1 MTQVYIISLKESQRR
16 LDTEKLVLES
26 NEKFKGRCVFQIFDA
41 ISPKHEDFEKFVQE
55 LYDAQN
61 MLKSDWFHSDYCYQE
76 LLPQEFGCYLSH
88 YFLWKE
94 CVKSNQPVVILE
106 DDVTLESNFMQ
117 ALEDCLKSPFDFVRL
132 YGHYWGG
139 HKTNLH
145 ALPIYTEAEVPME
158 KTPIENHEVTP
169 PPNPA
174 QDAQQDFIIETQ
186 QDPKELSEPCKIAPQ
201 KISFNPVVFKKI
213 KRKLN
218 RFLGNILART
228 EVYKNVVVKYDELT
242 GKYDDL
248 NKKYDELN
256 KNIAEK
262 YDELTGKYDDLNKKY
277 DELNK
282 NIAEKYDELTG
293 KYDDLNKK
301 YDELNKNIAEKYD
314 ELTKKYEALL
324 AKETNIKETFW
335 ESRADNEKEA
345 FFLEH
350 FYLTSVYVASTAG
363 YYLTPKG
370 AKTFI
375 EATDRFKIIEPVD
388 MFMDNSAYH
397 DVANFTYLPCPV
409 SLNKHAFNST
419 IQNAKKPDIS
429 LKPPRKSYFDNLF
442 YHKFNAQKCLKAF
455 HKYSKQYAPLKTPK
469 EV

>member
-1 MTQVYIISLKESQRR
+1 MIQVYIISLKESQRR

-55 LYDAQN
+55 LYDAQS

-76 LLPQEFGCYLSH
+76 LLLREFGCYLSH
-88 YFLWKE
+88 YLLWKE
-94 CVKSNQPVVILE
+94 CVKTNQPVVILE

-139 HKTNLH
+139 HKTNLC
-145 ALPIYTEAEVPME
+145 ALPIYTEAEE
-158 KTPIENHEVTP
+158 TIYTEIEEAEAPIENHEVTP
-169 PPNPA
+169 PPPNSA
-174 QDAQQDFIIETQ
+174 QDTQQDFVNETQ
-186 QDPKELSEPCKIAPQ
+186 QKEPSDPCKIVPP
-201 KISFNPVVFKKI
+201 KISFNQVVFKKI

-218 RFLGNILART
+218 HFIGNILART
-228 EVYKNVVVKYDELT
+228 EVYKKLVGKYDDLT

-248 NKKYDELN
+248 TGKYD
-256 KNIAEK
+256 
-262 YDELTGKYDDLNKKY
+262 DLTGKYDDL
-277 DELNK
+277 
-282 NIAEKYDELTG
+282 TG
-293 KYDDLNKK
+293 KY
-301 YDELNKNIAEKYD
+301 ES
-314 ELTKKYEALL
+314 LL

-335 ESRADNEKEA
+335 ERRADSEKEA

-375 EATDRFKIIEPVD
+375 EATERFKIIEPVD
-388 MFMDNSAYH
+388 MFINNPTYH
-397 DVANFTYLPCPV
+397 DVATLTYLPLPV
-409 SLNKHAFNST
+409 SLNKHCKIST
-419 IQNAKKPDIS
+419 IQNLKKSDIS
-429 LKPPRKSYFDNLF
+429 LIGPKKSYFDNLF
-442 YHKFNAQKCLKAF
+442 YDKFNTKKCLRAF

>member
-1 MTQVYIISLKESQRR
+1 MTQVCIISLKESQRR
-16 LDTEKLVLES
+16 LDTEKLILES

-41 ISPKHEDFEKFVQE
+41 ISPKHEDFEKLLQE
-55 LYDAQN
+55 LYDAQS
-61 MLKSDWFHSDYCYQE
+61 LLQSDWYHSYVGAGLTLPE
-76 LLPQEFGCYLSH
+76 LGCYLSH
-88 YFLWKE
+88 YLLWKE
-94 CVKSNQPVVILE
+94 CVKLDQPVVILE

-145 ALPIYTEAEVPME
+145 ALPIYTEAEEAEASME
-158 KTPIENHEVTP
+158 KTPIENYEVTP
-169 PPNPA
+169 PPNPT
-174 QDAQQDFIIETQ
+174 QDTQQDFIMETQ
-186 QDPKELSEPCKIAPQ
+186 QDPKELSEPCEIAPQ
-201 KISFNPVVFKKI
+201 KTSFNPVVFKKI

-218 RFLGNILART
+218 RFIGSILART
-228 EVYKNVVVKYDELT
+228 EAYKNVVA
-242 GKYDDL
+242 KYDDL
-248 NKKYDELN
+248 TKKYDDLN

-262 YDELTGKYDDLNKKY
+262 YDDLT
-277 DELNK
+277 
-282 NIAEKYDELTG
+282 
-293 KYDDLNKK
+293 KK

-314 ELTKKYEALL
+314 ELTKKYESLL
-324 AKETNIKETFW
+324 AKEANIKETFW
-335 ESRADNEKEA
+335 ERRADNEKEA
-345 FFLEH
+345 LFLEH
-350 FYLTSVYVASTAG
+350 FYLTSVYVATTAG

-375 EATDRFKIIEPVD
+375 EATERFKIIEPVD
-388 MFMDNSAYH
+388 MFMNNPTYH
-397 DVANFTYLPCPV
+397 DVANFTYLPCPI

-419 IQNAKKPDIS
+419 IQNAKKPDIP

>member
-41 ISPKHEDFEKFVQE
+41 ISPKHQDFEKFVQE
-55 LYDAQN
+55 LYDSSSL
-61 MLKSDWFHSDYCYQE
+61 LKSDWFHSDYCYQE

-94 CVKSNQPVVILE
+94 CIKLNQPVVILE

-139 HKTNLH
+139 HKTNLR
-145 ALPIYTEAEVPME
+145 ALPIYTEAEEAEAFVGE
-158 KTPIENHEVTP
+158 TPIENHEVTP
-169 PPNPA
+169 PPPNPI
-174 QDAQQDFIIETQ
+174 QDTQQDLIIETQ
-186 QDPKELSEPCKIAPQ
+186 QDLIIETQQELSDPCIVPP
-201 KISFNPVVFKKI
+201 KISFNKRVFRKI

-218 RFLGNILART
+218 RFIGSVLART
-228 EVYKNVVVKYDELT
+228 EVYKKLVE
-242 GKYDDL
+242 KYDD
-248 NKKYDELN
+248 LN

-262 YDELTGKYDDLNKKY
+262 YDD
-277 DELNK
+277 LNK
-282 NIAEKYDELTG
+282 NIAEKYDDLT
-293 KYDDLNKK
+293 
-301 YDELNKNIAEKYD
+301 
-314 ELTKKYEALL
+314 TKYESLL
-324 AKETNIKETFW
+324 AKEANIKETFW

-345 FFLEH
+345 LFLEH
-350 FYLTSVYVASTAG
+350 FYLTSVYVATTAG

-375 EATDRFKIIEPVD
+375 EATERFKITEPVD
-388 MFMDNSAYH
+388 MFMNNPTYH
-397 DVANFTYLPCPV
+397 DVANLTYLPCPI

-455 HKYSKQYAPLKTPK
+455 HKYSKQYAHLKTPK

>member
-1 MTQVYIISLKESQRR
+1 MIQVYIISLKESQRR

-55 LYDAQN
+55 LYDAQS

-76 LLPQEFGCYLSH
+76 LLLQEFGCYLSH
-88 YFLWKE
+88 YLLWKE
-94 CVKSNQPVVILE
+94 CVKLNQPVVILE
-106 DDVTLESNFMQ
+106 DDVALECNFMQ

-139 HKTNLH
+139 HKTNLR
-145 ALPIYTEAEVPME
+145 ALPIYTEVEETDYTEIEETEA
-158 KTPIENHEVTP
+158 PIENHEVTP
-169 PPNPA
+169 PPPNST
-174 QDAQQDFIIETQ
+174 QETQQDLIIETQ
-186 QDPKELSEPCKIAPQ
+186 QDPKELSESCKIVPQ
-201 KISFNPVVFKKI
+201 KISFNQVVFKKI

-218 RFLGNILART
+218 HFIGNILART
-228 EVYKNVVVKYDELT
+228 EVYKKLVAKYDDLT

-248 NKKYDELN
+248 TGKYD
-256 KNIAEK
+256 
-262 YDELTGKYDDLNKKY
+262 DLTGKYDDLTGKY
-277 DELNK
+277 D
-282 NIAEKYDELTG
+282 DLTG
-293 KYDDLNKK
+293 KYDDL
-301 YDELNKNIAEKYD
+301 
-314 ELTKKYEALL
+314 TGKYESLL
-324 AKETNIKETFW
+324 AKEANIKETFW
-335 ESRADNEKEA
+335 ERRADSEKEA

-375 EATDRFKIIEPVD
+375 EATERFKIIEPVD

-397 DVANFTYLPCPV
+397 DIANFTYVPCPV

-429 LKPPRKSYFDNLF
+429 LKPPKKSYFDNLF
-442 YHKFNAQKCLKAF
+442 YHQLNTRKCLRAF
-455 HKYSKQYAPLKTPK
+455 HKYSKQYAPLKTSK

>member
-16 LDTEKLVLES
+16 LDTEKLVSES
-26 NEKFKGRCVFQIFDA
+26 NEKFKGRCAFQIFDA
-41 ISPKHEDFEKFVQE
+41 ISPKHEDFEKLVQE
-55 LYDAQN
+55 LYDSSSL
-61 MLKSDWFHSDYCYQE
+61 LKSDWFHSDYCYQE

-88 YFLWKE
+88 YLLWKE
-94 CVKSNQPVVILE
+94 CVKLNQPVVILE

-139 HKTNLH
+139 HKTNLR
-145 ALPIYTEAEVPME
+145 ALPIYTEAEEVE
-158 KTPIENHEVTP
+158 AFVGETPIENYEVTP
-169 PPNPA
+169 PPPNPT
-174 QDAQQDFIIETQ
+174 QDTQQDSIIETQ

-201 KISFNPVVFKKI
+201 KTSFNPVVFRKI

-218 RFLGNILART
+218 RFIGNILART
-228 EVYKNVVVKYDELT
+228 EVYKNVVAKYD
-242 GKYDDL
+242 
-248 NKKYDELN
+248 NLN

-262 YDELTGKYDDLNKKY
+262 YDD
-277 DELNK
+277 LNK
-282 NIAEKYDELTG
+282 NIAEKYD
-293 KYDDLNKK
+293 D
-301 YDELNKNIAEKYD
+301 LNKNIAEKYD
-314 ELTKKYEALL
+314 DLTKKYEALL

-335 ESRADNEKEA
+335 ERRADNEKEA
-345 FFLEH
+345 LFLEH

-370 AKTFI
+370 AKTFM
-375 EATDRFKIIEPVD
+375 EATERFKIIEPVD
-388 MFMDNSAYH
+388 MFMNNPTYH
-397 DVANFTYLPCPV
+397 DVANLTYLPCPI

-442 YHKFNAQKCLKAF
+442 YHKFNARKCLKAF
-455 HKYSKQYAPLKTPK
+455 QQYSKQYAHLKTPK

>member
-41 ISPKHEDFEKFVQE
+41 ISPKHQDFEKLVQE
-55 LYDAQN
+55 LYDSSSL
-61 MLKSDWFHSDYCYQE
+61 LKSDWFHSDYCYKE

-94 CVKSNQPVVILE
+94 CVKLNQPVVILE
-106 DDVTLESNFMQ
+106 DDAMLESHFMQ

-145 ALPIYTEAEVPME
+145 SLPIYTEAEEAEASME

-169 PPNPA
+169 PPPNPT
-174 QDAQQDFIIETQ
+174 QDAQQDCIIETQ
-186 QDPKELSEPCKIAPQ
+186 QNPKELSEPCKIVPQ
-201 KISFNPVVFKKI
+201 KTSFNPVVFKKI

-218 RFLGNILART
+218 RFIGSVLART
-228 EVYKNVVVKYDELT
+228 EAYKNLVS
-242 GKYDDL
+242 KYDDL
-248 NKKYDELN
+248 TKKYD
-256 KNIAEK
+256 
-262 YDELTGKYDDLNKKY
+262 D
-277 DELNK
+277 
-282 NIAEKYDELTG
+282 
-293 KYDDLNKK
+293 
-301 YDELNKNIAEKYD
+301 
-314 ELTKKYEALL
+314 LTKKYESLL

-335 ESRADNEKEA
+335 ERRADSEKEA
-345 FFLEH
+345 LFLEH
-350 FYLTSVYVASTAG
+350 FYLTSVYVATTAG

-375 EATDRFKIIEPVD
+375 EATERFKIIEPVD
-388 MFMDNSAYH
+388 MFMNNPTYH
-397 DVANFTYLPCPV
+397 DVANFTYLPCPI

-429 LKPPRKSYFDNLF
+429 LKPPKKSYFDNLF

-455 HKYSKQYAPLKTPK
+455 NKYSKQYAPLKTPK

>member
-41 ISPKHEDFEKFVQE
+41 ISPKHQDFEKLVQE
-55 LYDAQN
+55 LYDSSSL
-61 MLKSDWFHSDYCYQE
+61 LKSDWFHSDYCYQE

-94 CVKSNQPVVILE
+94 CVKTNQPVVILE
-106 DDVTLESNFMQ
+106 DDVALESHFMQ

-145 ALPIYTEAEVPME
+145 ALPIYTEAEEAEASME
-158 KTPIENHEVTP
+158 KTPIENHEVTSPP

-174 QDAQQDFIIETQ
+174 QDAQQDSIIETQ

-201 KISFNPVVFKKI
+201 KTSFNPVVFKKI

-218 RFLGNILART
+218 RFIGSILART
-228 EVYKNVVVKYDELT
+228 EAYKNVVA
-242 GKYDDL
+242 KYDDL
-248 NKKYDELN
+248 
-256 KNIAEK
+256 
-262 YDELTGKYDDLNKKY
+262 TTKYDDL
-277 DELNK
+277 
-282 NIAEKYDELTG
+282 TT
-293 KYDDLNKK
+293 KYDDLTTK
-301 YDELNKNIAEKYD
+301 YDD
-314 ELTKKYEALL
+314 LTTKYESLL

-345 FFLEH
+345 LFLEH

-375 EATDRFKIIEPVD
+375 EATERFKIIEPVD
-388 MFMDNSAYH
+388 MFMNNPTYH
-397 DVANFTYLPCPV
+397 DVANLTYLPCPI

-455 HKYSKQYAPLKTPK
+455 NKYSKQYAHLKTPK

>member
-41 ISPKHEDFEKFVQE
+41 ISPNHQDFEKLVQE
-55 LYDAQN
+55 LYDAQS

-88 YFLWKE
+88 YLLWKE
-94 CVKSNQPVVILE
+94 CVKLNQPVVILE
-106 DDVTLESNFMQ
+106 DDVALESNFMQ

-145 ALPIYTEAEVPME
+145 SLPIYTETEEAKASME
-158 KTPIENHEVTP
+158 ETPIENYEVTP
-169 PPNPA
+169 PPPNPT
-174 QDAQQDFIIETQ
+174 QDAQQDCIIETQ
-186 QDPKELSEPCKIAPQ
+186 QEELSNPCKIVPQ

-218 RFLGNILART
+218 HFIGNILART
-228 EVYKNVVVKYDELT
+228 EVYKNLVVKYDDLT
-242 GKYDDL
+242 
-248 NKKYDELN
+248 
-256 KNIAEK
+256 
-262 YDELTGKYDDLNKKY
+262 T
-277 DELNK
+277 
-282 NIAEKYDELTG
+282 
-293 KYDDLNKK
+293 
-301 YDELNKNIAEKYD
+301 
-314 ELTKKYEALL
+314 KYESLL

-335 ESRADNEKEA
+335 ESRADNEKEVL
-345 FFLEH
+345 FLEH
-350 FYLTSVYVASTAG
+350 FYLTSVYVATTAG

-375 EATDRFKIIEPVD
+375 EATERFKIIEPVD
-388 MFMDNSAYH
+388 MFMNNPTYH

-442 YHKFNAQKCLKAF
+442 YHQLNTRKCLKAF
-455 HKYSKQYAPLKTPK
+455 HKYSKQYALLKTPK

>member
-41 ISPKHEDFEKFVQE
+41 ISPKHEDFEKFIQE
-55 LYDAQN
+55 LYDSSSL
-61 MLKSDWFHSDYCYQE
+61 LKSDWFHSDYCYQE

-88 YFLWKE
+88 YLLWKE
-94 CVKSNQPVVILE
+94 CVKTNQPVVILE
-106 DDVTLESNFMQ
+106 DDVALESNFMQ

-145 ALPIYTEAEVPME
+145 ALPIYTENEEAEASIE
-158 KTPIENHEVTP
+158 ETPTENHEVTP
-169 PPNPA
+169 PPNPT
-174 QDAQQDFIIETQ
+174 QDAQQDSIIETQ
-186 QDPKELSEPCKIAPQ
+186 QDPKELSNPCKIAPQ
-201 KISFNPVVFKKI
+201 KISFNPVVFRKI

-218 RFLGNILART
+218 RFIGNILART
-228 EVYKNVVVKYDELT
+228 EVYKKLTGKYDELT
-242 GKYDDL
+242 GKYD
-248 NKKYDELN
+248 
-256 KNIAEK
+256 
-262 YDELTGKYDDLNKKY
+262 ELTGKYD
-277 DELNK
+277 
-282 NIAEKYDELTG
+282 ELT
-293 KYDDLNKK
+293 
-301 YDELNKNIAEKYD
+301 A
-314 ELTKKYEALL
+314 KYESLL
-324 AKETNIKETFW
+324 AKEVNIKETFW

-345 FFLEH
+345 LFLEH
-350 FYLTSVYVASTAG
+350 FYLTSVYVATTAS

-375 EATDRFKIIEPVD
+375 EATERFKIIEPVD
-388 MFMDNSAYH
+388 MFMNNPTYH
-397 DVANFTYLPCPV
+397 DVANFTYLPCPI

-429 LKPPRKSYFDNLF
+429 LKPPKKSYFDNLF

-455 HKYSKQYAPLKTPK
+455 HKYSRRYAPLKTPK
-469 EV
+469 EI

>member
-1 MTQVYIISLKESQRR
+1 MICVYIISLKESQRR
-16 LDTEKLVLES
+16 LDTEKLILES

-41 ISPKHEDFEKFVQE
+41 ISPKHQDFEKFIQE
-55 LYDAQN
+55 LYDSSSL
-61 MLKSDWFHSDYCYQE
+61 LKSDWFHSDYCYQE

-94 CVKSNQPVVILE
+94 CVKLNQPVVILE

-145 ALPIYTEAEVPME
+145 SLPIYTETEEAEASIE

-169 PPNPA
+169 PPPNPT
-174 QDAQQDFIIETQ
+174 QDAQQDCIIETQ

-201 KISFNPVVFKKI
+201 KISFNQVVFKKI

-218 RFLGNILART
+218 RFIGNILART
-228 EVYKNVVVKYDELT
+228 EVYKNLVS
-242 GKYDDL
+242 KYDDL
-248 NKKYDELN
+248 
-256 KNIAEK
+256 
-262 YDELTGKYDDLNKKY
+262 T
-277 DELNK
+277 
-282 NIAEKYDELTG
+282 T
-293 KYDDLNKK
+293 
-301 YDELNKNIAEKYD
+301 
-314 ELTKKYEALL
+314 KYESLL

-335 ESRADNEKEA
+335 ESRADSEKEVL
-345 FFLEH
+345 FLEH
-350 FYLTSVYVASTAG
+350 FYLTSVYVATTAG

-375 EATDRFKIIEPVD
+375 EATERFKIIEPVD
-388 MFMDNSAYH
+388 MFMNNPTYH
-397 DVANFTYLPCPV
+397 DVANLTYLPCPI

-442 YHKFNAQKCLKAF
+442 YNQLNTRKCLKAF
-455 HKYSKQYAPLKTPK
+455 HKYSRRYAPLKTPK

>member
-1 MTQVYIISLKESQRR
+1 MIGVYIISLKESQRR

-55 LYDAQN
+55 LYDSSS

-88 YFLWKE
+88 YLLWKE
-94 CVKSNQPVVILE
+94 CVKTNQPVVILE
-106 DDVTLESNFMQ
+106 DDVALEPNFMQ

-139 HKTNLH
+139 HKTNLC
-145 ALPIYTEAEVPME
+145 ALPIYTENENEEVEAPMENHAETEASIE
-158 KTPIENHEVTP
+158 KTPTENHEVT

-186 QDPKELSEPCKIAPQ
+186 QDPKELSEPCKITPQ
-201 KISFNPVVFKKI
+201 KISFNPVIFRKI

-218 RFLGNILART
+218 HFIGNILART
-228 EVYKNVVVKYDELT
+228 EVYKNVV
-242 GKYDDL
+242 
-248 NKKYDELN
+248 
-256 KNIAEK
+256 A
-262 YDELTGKYDDLNKKY
+262 
-277 DELNK
+277 
-282 NIAEKYDELTG
+282 
-293 KYDDLNKK
+293 
-301 YDELNKNIAEKYD
+301 KYD
-314 ELTKKYEALL
+314 ELTKKYESLL
-324 AKETNIKETFW
+324 AKEVNIKETFW
-335 ESRADNEKEA
+335 ESRADSEKEVL
-345 FFLEH
+345 FLEH
-350 FYLTSVYVASTAG
+350 FYLTSVYVATTAG

-375 EATDRFKIIEPVD
+375 DATERFKIIEPVD
-388 MFMDNSAYH
+388 MFMNNPTYH
-397 DVANFTYLPCPV
+397 DIANFTYLPCPV

-429 LKPPRKSYFDNLF
+429 LKPPRKSYYDNLF
-442 YHKFNAQKCLKAF
+442 YHKFNAQKYLKAF
-455 HKYSKQYAPLKTPK
+455 NRYSKQYAPLKTPK
-469 EV
+469 ES

>member
-41 ISPKHEDFEKFVQE
+41 ISPKHQDFEKFVQE
-55 LYDAQN
+55 LYDAQS

-88 YFLWKE
+88 YLLWKE
-94 CVKSNQPVVILE
+94 CVKLNQPVVILE

-145 ALPIYTEAEVPME
+145 SLPIYTEAEEAEASME

-169 PPNPA
+169 PPNPT
-174 QDAQQDFIIETQ
+174 QDAQQDCIIETQ

-201 KISFNPVVFKKI
+201 KTSFNPVVFKKI

-218 RFLGNILART
+218 RFIGSILART
-228 EVYKNVVVKYDELT
+228 EAYKNVVAKYNDLT
-242 GKYDDL
+242 TKYDDL
-248 NKKYDELN
+248 TKNLN

-262 YDELTGKYDDLNKKY
+262 YDELMGKY
-277 DELNK
+277 ES
-282 NIAEKYDELTG
+282 
-293 KYDDLNKK
+293 
-301 YDELNKNIAEKYD
+301 
-314 ELTKKYEALL
+314 LL

-335 ESRADNEKEA
+335 ESRADSEKEA
-345 FFLEH
+345 LFLEH
-350 FYLTSVYVASTAG
+350 FYLTSVYVATTAG

-375 EATDRFKIIEPVD
+375 EATERFKIIEPVD
-388 MFMDNSAYH
+388 MFMNNPTYH
-397 DVANFTYLPCPV
+397 DVANFTYLPCPI

-442 YHKFNAQKCLKAF
+442 YHKFNARKCLKAF

>member
-16 LDTEKLVLES
+16 LDTEKLILES
-26 NEKFKGRCVFQIFDA
+26 NEKFKDRCVFQIFDA
-41 ISPKHEDFEKFVQE
+41 ISPKHEDFEKFIQE
-55 LYDAQN
+55 LYDSSSL
-61 MLKSDWFHSDYCYQE
+61 LKSDWFHSDYCYQE

-88 YFLWKE
+88 YLLWKE
-94 CVKSNQPVVILE
+94 CVKLNQPVVILE

-139 HKTNLH
+139 HKTNLCT
-145 ALPIYTEAEVPME
+145 LPIYTETEEAEA
-158 KTPIENHEVTP
+158 PIENHEVTP
-169 PPNPA
+169 PPPNPT
-174 QDAQQDFIIETQ
+174 QDAQQDSIIETQ
-186 QDPKELSEPCKIAPQ
+186 QDPKGLSEPCKIAPQ
-201 KISFNPVVFKKI
+201 KTSFNPVVFRKI

-218 RFLGNILART
+218 RFIGSVLART
-228 EVYKNVVVKYDELT
+228 EVYNNVVAKYDELT
-242 GKYDDL
+242 GKYDELTGKYDEL
-248 NKKYDELN
+248 TKKYDDLTDDLN

-262 YDELTGKYDDLNKKY
+262 YDDLT
-277 DELNK
+277 
-282 NIAEKYDELTG
+282 T
-293 KYDDLNKK
+293 
-301 YDELNKNIAEKYD
+301 
-314 ELTKKYEALL
+314 KYESLL
-324 AKETNIKETFW
+324 AKEVNIKETFW
-335 ESRADNEKEA
+335 ESRADSEKEA

-363 YYLTPKG
+363 YYITPKG

-375 EATDRFKIIEPVD
+375 EATERFKIIEPVD
-388 MFMDNSAYH
+388 MFINNPTYH

-442 YHKFNAQKCLKAF
+442 YHKFNARKCLKAF
-455 HKYSKQYAPLKTPK
+455 NKYSKQYASLKTPK

>member
-1 MTQVYIISLKESQRR
+1 MIQVYIISLKESQRR

-55 LYDAQN
+55 LYDAQS

-76 LLPQEFGCYLSH
+76 LLPREFGCYLSH
-88 YFLWKE
+88 YLLWKE
-94 CVKSNQPVVILE
+94 CVKTNQPVVILE
-106 DDVTLESNFMQ
+106 DDVALESNFMQ

-139 HKTNLH
+139 HKTNLR
-145 ALPIYTEAEVPME
+145 ALPIYTEVEETDYTEIEETEA
-158 KTPIENHEVTP
+158 PIENHEVTP
-169 PPNPA
+169 PPNST
-174 QDAQQDFIIETQ
+174 QDTQQDLIIETQ
-186 QDPKELSEPCKIAPQ
+186 QNPKEPSEPCKIVPQ
-201 KISFNPVVFKKI
+201 KISFNQVVFKKI

-218 RFLGNILART
+218 HFIGNILART
-228 EVYKNVVVKYDELT
+228 EVYKKLLAKYDDLT

-248 NKKYDELN
+248 TGKYD
-256 KNIAEK
+256 
-262 YDELTGKYDDLNKKY
+262 DLTGKYDDL
-277 DELNK
+277 
-282 NIAEKYDELTG
+282 TG
-293 KYDDLNKK
+293 KYDDL
-301 YDELNKNIAEKYD
+301 
-314 ELTKKYEALL
+314 TGKYESLL

-335 ESRADNEKEA
+335 ERRADSEKEA

-375 EATDRFKIIEPVD
+375 EATERFKIIEPVD

-397 DVANFTYLPCPV
+397 DIANFTYVPCPI

-429 LKPPRKSYFDNLF
+429 LKPPKKSYFDNLF
-442 YHKFNAQKCLKAF
+442 YHQFNTRKCLRAF